1 MDFDERLKKAINRG
15 HQAKTN
21 EKKTANADSLS
32 VEELRNIHSSARINL
47 SEHIETCLRKLTEH
61 FPGFR
66 FETIVGEAGWGAKIS
81 RDDLSIAK
89 GSAVDA
95 VFQNKAGW
103 NSSKRQN
110 QYSRLEVLVKAY
122 SEDTKIINLVAKGT
136 VRNKELVNRSNYQF
150 IAEFDEKTYREVID
164 MWIVEFAEQ
173 YAART

>member
-1 MDFDERLKKAINRG
+1 MDFDERLKRAIDRG
-15 HQAKTN
+15 TQAKSSN
-21 EKKTANADSLS
+21 KAAASEDSLS
-32 VEELRNIHSSARINL
+32 AEEIRNIYSSARLNL
-47 SEHIETCLRKLTEH
+47 SEHVEACLKKLTEH

-66 FETIVGEAGWGAKIS
+66 FETIVGETGWGAKIS

-110 QYSRLEVLVKAY
+110 QYSRLEVLVKPY
-122 SEDTKIINLVAKGT
+122 CDDTKIVNVVAKGT

-150 IAEFDEKTYREVID
+150 ISEFNEKTYREVID

>member
-15 HQAKTN
+15 QQAKTN
-21 EKKTANADSLS
+21 QKESVSADSLS
-32 VEELRNIHSSARINL
+32 AEELRNIHSSARINL
-47 SEHIETCLRKLTEH
+47 SEHVETCLRKLTEH

-95 VFQNKAGW
+95 VFQSKAGW

-110 QYSRLEVLVKAY
+110 QYSRLEVLVKPY
-122 SEDTKIINLVAKGT
+122 SEDTKIVNVVAKGT

-150 IAEFDEKTYREVID
+150 ISEFNEKTYREVID

>member
-1 MDFDERLKKAINRG
+1 MNFDERLKRAIDRG

-21 EKKTANADSLS
+21 QKQEASADSMS
-32 VEELRNIHSSARINL
+32 AEELRNLYSSARLNL
-47 SEHIETCLRKLTEH
+47 SEHIEACLKKLTEH

-66 FETIVGEAGWGAKIS
+66 FETIVGEVGWGAKIS
-81 RDDLSIAK
+81 RDDLSISK
-89 GSAVDA
+89 DSAVDA

-103 NSSKRQN
+103 SNKRRN
-110 QYSRLEVLVKAY
+110 QYSRLEVVVKPF
-122 SEDTKIINLVAKGT
+122 SDDTKIVNVVAKGT

-150 IAEFDEKTYREVID
+150 LAEFDEETYREVID